1 MTRLRRAA
9 DRVLWAPPGA
19 GLVVCLLLTLATAVQ
34 QRVDAADPEVGASD
48 RGVAQAT
55 FSRDAGLPPAAPEP
69 PVVQATPAPAPRP
82 SDAPLRLTDPQPLA
96 AKPSAAAPRG
106 PLPDWKLLLAV
117 AAAFGILVAFRGVT
131 AYTTRRATPLPPD
144 VFDVL
149 GEASL
154 GGGHSLR
161 VVRFGPK
168 TLLISAST
176 AGCQTLAELTDPQ
189 ATDRIAAA
197 CKAAG
202 HPRQIPRARP
212 AASRGD
218 AGGRASA

>member
-1 MTRLRRAA
+1 MTGLRRAA
-9 DRVLWAPPGA
+9 DCVRWTPSGA
-19 GLVVCLLLTLATAVQ
+19 RYAVCLLLTLATVAQ
-34 QRVDAADPEVGASD
+34 QRVYGADPAVGGPD
-48 RGVAQAT
+48 RGIAQTT

-69 PVVQATPAPAPRP
+69 PVVQATPAPSPRP

-96 AKPSAAAPRG
+96 AKPSTAPRG

-131 AYTTRRATPLPPD
+131 AYKARRAMPLPPD

-154 GGGHSLR
+154 GGGHALR

-197 CKAAG
+197 CKGAG
-202 HPRQIPRARP
+202 HPRQVPRSRP

>member
-1 MTRLRRAA
+1 MTRLRGDA

-19 GLVVCLLLTLATAVQ
+19 GLVVCLVLALVT
-34 QRVDAADPEVGASD
+34 AADERVAGADPAVGDAD

-69 PVVQATPAPAPRP
+69 PAVQATPAPAPRP

-96 AKPSAAAPRG
+96 VKPSAAPRG

-154 GGGHSLR
+154 GGGHAVR

-197 CKAAG
+197 CKGAG
-202 HPRQIPRARP
+202 HPRPTSRSRL

-218 AGGRASA
+218 AGGRAQA

>member
-9 DRVLWAPPGA
+9 GCVLWAPPGA
-19 GLVVCLLLTLATAVQ
+19 GFVVCLLLALATAAQ
-34 QRVDAADPEVGASD
+34 QRVDAADPDVGAPD

-96 AKPSAAAPRG
+96 AKPSAAPRG

-117 AAAFGILVAFRGVT
+117 VAAFGILVAFRGVT
-131 AYTTRRATPLPPD
+131 AYTTRRVTPLPPD

-161 VVRFGPK
+161 VIRFGPK

-197 CKAAG
+197 CKGVG
-202 HPRQIPRARP
+202 HPRQIPRSRP